1 MKVLCIGD
9 IIGRT
14 GRNAVREFLPKVI
27 EKYNVELIIA
37 NGENAAAGA
46 GITKKVY
53 NQLKEMDIDVLTSG
67 NHIWDKKEVLEFID
81 KVPDLLKPANYPPT
95 TPGKGYYTFE
105 KNGKKITV
113 VNLMGRVFI
122 GIPLDCPFRKFDEI
136 YEKVKEISDYIIVD
150 FHGEATSEKQAF
162 GFYVDGRANIVFGTH
177 SHVQTSDERFL
188 ENGTAFIT
196 DVGLSGTLD
205 SVIGVKKEEVIQKFL
220 NGMPVKYDVAKG
232 KLTFQALFVDIENKK
247 IERIK
252 LTENE

>member
-14 GRNAVREFLPKVI
+14 GRNAVRHFLPEVI
-27 EKYNVELIIA
+27 KKYNVEVVIA
-37 NGENAAAGA
+37 NGENAASGA

-53 NQLKEMDIDVLTSG
+53 NQLIDMGIDVLTSG

-81 KVPDLLKPANYPPT
+81 KVPNLLKPANYPPS
-95 TPGKGYYTFE
+95 TPGKGYITFE
-105 KNGKKITV
+105 KNDKKITV
-113 VNLMGRVFI
+113 INLMGRVFI

-136 YEKVKEISDYIIVD
+136 YEQVKDDSDHIIVD

-162 GFYVDGRANIVFGTH
+162 GFYVDGRADIVFGTH

-188 ENGTAFIT
+188 EKGTAFIT

-205 SVIGVKKEEVIQKFL
+205 SVIGVRKDEVIQKFL
-220 NGMPVKYDVAKG
+220 TGMPARYEVAKG
-232 KLTFQALFVDIENKK
+232 DLAFQALFVDIENKK

-252 LTENE
+252 LIEKH